1 MHINCSDSNFN
12 SEILELAHNLYEFMR
27 NEFGFECEPKVH
39 FVSNLKNAE
48 NILGRTGHYDPDK
61 EEITVY
67 ITNRHGKDILR
78 SFAHELLHHIQGCEG
93 MMDKRDMSATS
104 DPNYIMHDKYLKFL
118 EADAF
123 KRGNICFRKWEA
135 TIKDSLLMT
144 ESKNL
149 EEKKKLPKRKLKLA
163 HKKAKKALKMGGF
176 EKYGPDAEKV
186 AYATMTKQAKKKLE
200 EKESKNKKVKGI
212 PFNQSG
218 LKHPEKADTKPPDGK
233 LQPWEIAVAKKI
245 EASQE
250 EKEEKKEVKVNE
262 ALTNSH
268 YYIPSD
274 RGAPEAYA
282 AREEKIYN
290 ELLRK
295 FKIKK

>member
-39 FVSNLKNAE
+39 FVADPNNAK

-67 ITNRHGKDILR
+67 ITNRHGKDVLR

-93 MMDKRDMSATS
+93 MMDKHDMSATS

-135 TIKDSLLMT
+135 TLKGKLAMN
-144 ESKNL
+144 ESKVL
-149 EEKKKLPKRKLKLA
+149 DEKKKKKKKFSKTKLKIA
-163 HKKAKKALKMGGF
+163 HKKAKKALKKGGF
-176 EKYGPDAEKV
+176 KKYGADAERV
-186 AYATMTKQAKKKLE
+186 AYATMAKQEL
-200 EKESKNKKVKGI
+200 KEGIEDKMSKEN
-212 PFNQSG
+212 
-218 LKHPEKADTKPPDGK
+218 E
-233 LQPWEIAVAKKI
+233 QP
-245 EASQE
+245 
-250 EKEEKKEVKVNE
+250 EVKVNE
-262 ALTNSH
+262 ALKNSH